1 MPLYLK
7 GYRLDN
13 DKIATSLN
21 CADPTGCK
29 PAIIKCIERE
39 SYRYIANG
47 FELNGDLNLIIVMAG
62 GDDAVALT
70 RMPMPESTDKMLL
83 AIARDVCTA
92 GVWPC
97 YDDVDNPTTFWAN
110 WLEHGTCRLGEMKED
125 PKGDICTFNS
135 FKVNIQEST
144 NK

>member
-21 CADPTGCK
+21 CDDPTGCK
-29 PAIIKCIERE
+29 PAIISCIERE
-39 SYRYIANG
+39 SYRYITNG

-62 GDDAVALT
+62 GDDVVALT
-70 RMPMPESTDKMLL
+70 EMPMPESTDKMLL

-97 YDDVDNPTTFWAN
+97 YDGVSARNVFVFGAQ
-110 WLEHGTCRLGEMKED
+110 
-125 PKGDICTFNS
+125 FS
-135 FKVNIQEST
+135 
-144 NK
+144 